1 MEFNLAQAL
10 ANLEQGDVF
19 QVANTARPGDVY
31 LFASFLPERPRQ
43 DYQATSGTMTV
54 RSTMAGLVGMDS
66 PYPPGGAV
74 EVTGFSEQTAK
85 TALHV
90 AMPEKNLRDLH
101 ELLRV
106 TRSGGGETNQVAMQ
120 EAFNFFNKVIVQGQL
135 DLSEWLRAQALI
147 TGGIDWT
154 FNKKRLL
161 VDYGVPAG
169 NFLPAR
175 TGNDGYGGSA
185 SKFWSDVRAIKRLL
199 KSVRAWVMHSNTY
212 EMIIANPV
220 NNISITSETDN
231 AGGINTHRLGRIV
244 GNTERVSTDARDM
257 VTIITYDLEAEV
269 LDPANPENTIQLQF
283 MPEGA
288 MLAVGNNL
296 NRGFVVGAG
305 STPSPENNLG
315 YHHLAPT
322 IEGNNRPGRW
332 GRLYVPEERQWSLV
346 AEGAANELP
355 VIEAPEKLA
364 VATTDMV

>member
-10 ANLEQGDVF
+10 ANLKQGDVF
-19 QVANTARPGDVY
+19 QVANEARPGDSY
-31 LFASFLPERPRQ
+31 LFATFLPERPRQ

-74 EVTGFSEQTAK
+74 EVTGFSEQVPK

-90 AMPEKNLRDLH
+90 DMPEKNLRDLH
-101 ELLRV
+101 ELLRT
-106 TRSGGGETNQVAMQ
+106 TRDAGGETNTVAMQ
-120 EAFNFFNKVIVQGQL
+120 QAFNFFNKVIVQGQL
-135 DLSEWLRAQALI
+135 DVSEWLRAQALL

-161 VDYGVPAG
+161 VDYGVPA
-169 NFLPAR
+169 NHFLPAR
-175 TGNDGYGGSA
+175 TGANGYGGATST
-185 SKFWSDVRAIKRLL
+185 FWSDIRFIKRLL
-199 KSVRAWVMHSNTY
+199 KSVRAFVMHSNTY
-212 EMIIANPV
+212 EMIIANAV
-220 NNISITSETDN
+220 NNIQINSETDN

-244 GNTERVSTDARDM
+244 GSTERVSTDARDS

-269 LDPANPENTIQLQF
+269 LNPANPETTIQFPF

-288 MLAVGNNL
+288 LLAIGNNL

-305 STPSPENNLG
+305 STPEPENNLG
-315 YHHLAPT
+315 YHHIAPT

-332 GRLYVPEERQWSLV
+332 GRLYVPEQKPWAL
-346 AEGAANELP
+346 AADGAANELP
-355 VIEAPEKLA
+355 VIEAAEKIA